1 MASSEMFVDDIHSI
15 VFLVATKHCSTIGS
29 YNQPATRC
37 RKPINKEN
45 KMIATDKKHHD
56 IKIKIAQDPNGYARH
71 AVVEMPEGGLHVGE
85 TVSYSCPEGSFS
97 LRFPDGS
104 LFGVD
109 GEKIVT
115 SPEEILTL
123 VNANKNGKPF
133 ECQCSITPADG
144 SPKIEWS
151 QDDPQSGGAH
161 DVQH

>member
-1 MASSEMFVDDIHSI
+1 MFVDDIHSI
-15 VFLVATKHCSTIGS
+15 VFLVATKHCSTTGS
-29 YNQPATRC
+29 YKQPAPKC

-104 LFGVD
+104 LFGVPE
-109 GEKIVT
+109 GKEKIVT
-115 SPEEILTL
+115 SPEEILKL
-123 VNANKNGKPF
+123 VKAGHF
-133 ECQCSITPADG
+133 TCQCSITPADG